1 MRDLFSLI
9 VAPIIVGIATKLFS
23 RWLDENDKDNDR

>member
-1 MRDLFSLI
+1 MI
-9 VAPIIVGIATKLFS
+9 IAPILVGIAKELFS